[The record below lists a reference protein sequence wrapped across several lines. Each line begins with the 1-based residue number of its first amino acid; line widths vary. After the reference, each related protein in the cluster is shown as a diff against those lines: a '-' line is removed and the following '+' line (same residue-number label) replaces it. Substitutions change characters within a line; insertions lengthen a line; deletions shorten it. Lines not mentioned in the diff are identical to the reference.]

1 MKYKIGDVCFLKTD
15 REQLIRIIT
24 GILIRQNCNLYYLSY
39 CTEETLDYE
48 FEFTEQMNELSKLF
62 N

>member
-1 MKYKIGDVCFLKTD
+1 MKYKIGDICFLKTD
-15 REQLIRIIT
+15 VEQRLRIIT

-39 CTEETLDYE
+39 CTEESLHYE